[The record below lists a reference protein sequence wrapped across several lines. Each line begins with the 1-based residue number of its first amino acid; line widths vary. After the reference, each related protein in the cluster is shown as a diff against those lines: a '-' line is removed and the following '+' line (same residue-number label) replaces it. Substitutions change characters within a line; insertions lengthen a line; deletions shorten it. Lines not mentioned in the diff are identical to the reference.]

1 MMNKIK
7 EIKKPS
13 KRAIKRILLV
23 IAGVTILVGA
33 GAVAV
38 EKVEAYYKVKAIKA
52 QYTLAAKQA
61 KELGL
66 ALIDD
71 EEAKQIALSAAE
83 LEENQVKKLEV
94 TFDQEDDFNNSY
106 VYEVE
111 FTHDGLEYEFII
123 DGMDKT
129 ILHSEVDALFD

>member
-1 MMNKIK
+1 MNKLK
-7 EIKKPS
+7 EVKKPS
-13 KRAIKRILLV
+13 KQAMKRIL
-23 IAGVTILVGA
+23 IAVVGVALLVGA
-33 GAVAV
+33 GAFAV

-61 KELGL
+61 KEMGL

-94 TFDQEDDFNNSY
+94 TFDQEEDFNHSY

-111 FTHDGLEYEFII
+111 FIHDGLEYEFVI

-129 ILHSEVDALFD
+129 ILQSDVDGLFD